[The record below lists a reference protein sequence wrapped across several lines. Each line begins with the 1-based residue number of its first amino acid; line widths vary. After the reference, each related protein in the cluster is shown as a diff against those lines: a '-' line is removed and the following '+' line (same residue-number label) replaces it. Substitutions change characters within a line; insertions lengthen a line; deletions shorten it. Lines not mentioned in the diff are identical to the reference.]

1 MVLAPAQ
8 SAPVVLTLAP
18 TADAR
23 ETWQATL
30 VHIACEGRCFVLGCN
45 QFVTREMYPVDLPGY
60 AELNSQPGI
69 MCRGGSAIVSP
80 LGKVIAGPMY
90 DQEGTLFADLDLA
103 EVVQAKFDFD
113 VAGHYARP
121 DVFKLIVNEGT

>member
-1 MVLAPAQ
+1 
-8 SAPVVLTLAP
+8 
-18 TADAR
+18 
-23 ETWQATL
+23 
-30 VHIACEGRCFVLGCN
+30 
-45 QFVTREMYPVDLPGY
+45 MYPADLPGY
-60 AELNSQPGI
+60 AELSSQPGI

-90 DQEGTLFADLDLA
+90 DQEGILFADLDLA

-121 DVFKLIVNEGT
+121 DVFEFRVRTGQ